1 MMDNYYYEVT
11 EVEDCITSTK
21 QKFQKVKVRV
31 YRLLIINEKKT
42 IKIYSQ
48 NSATPTSAHSTI
60 FIWEDLDNS
69 FPVSIGD
76 IIEGEIVYVSNYNT
90 KDHFLR

>member
-31 YRLLIINEKKT
+31 YRLLIINEKK
-42 IKIYSQ
+42 Q
-48 NSATPTSAHSTI
+48 
-60 FIWEDLDNS
+60 
-69 FPVSIGD
+69 
-76 IIEGEIVYVSNYNT
+76 
-90 KDHFLR
+90 